1 MKVIM
6 IEESDG
12 KIKIRGWVENV
23 RDLGGLAFIDLRDIN
38 GRYQVTALKGSEFIT
53 IARSLKPE
61 SVIEVIGHRKENP
74 KASNGYEIIPEKIEV
89 MTTSEQPVPLNLNK
103 NVQSSLDK
111 ELDYRFLSLRKPK
124 TAAIFKVQST
134 ISNGVS
140 RFFEEMGFYQIHS
153 SKIVSQATEGGANVF
168 SVVYFD
174 RTAYLAQSPQFY
186 KQMMMAAGFEKVFE
200 IGPVFRAEPHHTT
213 RHLTE
218 YTSIDIEMSF
228 IKSYEDIMGV
238 MEQLMVRLYEDVS
251 RNNAKELE
259 LYGIKLEP
267 PKTPFPRIAMAEAA
281 KILQSYG
288 RKLKEDGD
296 IDPEGERILGAYI
309 KEKFGS
315 DFFFLT
321 EFPWSA
327 AQFYHM
333 RKDGNPSVTCRA
345 DLIFKGLEITTLAQ
359 REHRY
364 DILVKQL
371 GEKGLDAEKFGF
383 YLDFF
388 RYGVPPHGGSG
399 TGLERIVK
407 QLLGLENVAEA
418 TLLPRTPDRLTP

>member
-1 MKVIM
+1 M
-6 IEESDG
+6 IEEKG
-12 KIKIRGWVENV
+12 EAIRLIGWVENV
-23 RDLGGLAFIDLRDIN
+23 RDLGKLVFVDVRDIK
-38 GRYQVTALKGSEFIT
+38 GHYQLTLLKDTAGGLLETAKALKN
-53 IARSLKPE
+53 E
-61 SVIEVIGHRKENP
+61 SVIEVTGKKKENQ
-74 KASNGYEIIPEKIEV
+74 KALNGYEIIPEKIEV
-89 MTTSEQPVPLNLNK
+89 LTESAQPVPLNLNK

-111 ELDYRFLSLRKPK
+111 DLDYRFLSLRKPK
-124 TAAIFKVQST
+124 IAAIFKIQST
-134 ISNGVS
+134 VSNSIS
-140 RFFEEMGFYQIHS
+140 RFFEEGGFYQIHS

-168 SVVYFD
+168 QIIYFD
-174 RTAYLAQSPQFY
+174 KTAYLAQSPQFY

-218 YTSIDIEMSF
+218 YTSVDLEMSF
-228 IKSYEDIMGV
+228 IKSYEDIMSV
-238 MEQLMVRLYEDVS
+238 MEGMITRIYKDLKEKNKPELDLYQL
-251 RNNAKELE
+251 NLE
-259 LYGIKLEP
+259 NP
-267 PKTPFPRIAMAEAA
+267 AVPFPRITMAQASE
-281 KILQSYG
+281 ILKDYG
-288 RKLKEDGD
+288 KTLKDDGD
-296 IDPEGERILGAYI
+296 IDPEGERILGDYV
-309 KEKFGS
+309 KNKFGS

-333 RKDGNPSVTCRA
+333 RKESDPSITYRA

-364 DILVKQL
+364 DVLVKQL
-371 GEKGLDAEKFGF
+371 VEKGLDPEKFAF

-388 RYGVPPHGGSG
+388 KYGVPPHGGSG

-418 TLLPRTPDRLTP
+418 TLLPRTPERLAP